1 MMIIIRNSFRLVM
14 KNGDFYLLMQKCT
27 STNCMYNVH
36 HQIIFVHYIYSDFS
50 PQKDA
55 NYNVFK
61 LKIKK
66 KWRSD
71 GYSQKDP
78 QNFFLVRDH

>member
-14 KNGDFYLLMQKCT
+14 KNDDFYLLMQKCT

-55 NYNVFK
+55 NNNVFK
-61 LKIKK
+61 LDIK
-66 KWRSD
+66 RN

-78 QNFFLVRDH
+78 QNFFLVLDY